1 MGKKI
6 RKCKSRAPP
15 PDLHFN
21 RILWRWAYTLMFEK
35 HLLKH
40 FSNIIPT
47 LHFKRMSLAAMTCI
61 GMLLQDRGQ

>member
-1 MGKKI
+1 MGEIKKKMQI
-6 RKCKSRAPP
+6 SGTT

-21 RILWRWAYTLMFEK
+21 RISWQWAYTLMFEK

-40 FSNIIPT
+40 SANIIPT
-47 LHFKRMSLAAMTCI
+47 LHSKWMPLAAMTCI